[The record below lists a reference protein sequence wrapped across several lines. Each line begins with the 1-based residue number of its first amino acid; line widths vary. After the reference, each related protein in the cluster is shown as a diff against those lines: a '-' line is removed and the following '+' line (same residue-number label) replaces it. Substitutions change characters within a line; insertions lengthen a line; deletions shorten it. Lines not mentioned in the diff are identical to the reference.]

1 MIIGISFAP
10 ESPWW
15 LVRQNRLEEARAT
28 LLRLTSTDRV
38 DFDVDKALTL
48 MVVTTEQEREHGT
61 GSRYLDCFKGT
72 DLRRTII
79 TCGCWAIQTLSGS
92 GLRSYSTYFY
102 KQAGLPTDQA
112 FNLSIAG
119 YALGIVGVF
128 TAWFLLP
135 HMGRRTIY
143 LVGLICLAVCLIIVG
158 ILGTVRTGTAIA
170 WAVGSVLLVYTFFYD
185 VSVGPV
191 CYSLVSEL
199 PSVHLRSKSV
209 VLARASYNVLQI
221 VSNVITPYMLN
232 PSAWNWGAKAGF
244 FYAGACILSLVFTY
258 FVVPEPKGR
267 TFAELNL
274 LFQKKVPARYF
285 SKTRVDLYSDSRL
298 EEKH

>member
-1 MIIGISFAP
+1 M
-10 ESPWW
+10 
-15 LVRQNRLEEARAT
+15 VRKNRLDEARAT

-38 DFDVDKALTL
+38 DFDVDKAITL
-48 MVVTTEQEREHGT
+48 MVVTTEQERDHGT
-61 GSRYLDCFKGT
+61 GSRYLDCFKGI
-72 DLRRTII
+72 DLRRTTIV
-79 TCGCWAIQTLSGS
+79 CGCWVIQILSGS

-102 KQAGLPTDQA
+102 KQAGLPTYQA
-112 FNLSIAG
+112 FNMSIAG

-135 HMGRRTIY
+135 HMGRRTMY

-158 ILGTVRTGTAIA
+158 ILGTVPTSTAIA
-170 WAVGSVLLVYTFFYD
+170 WAVGSLLLVYTFFYD

-199 PSVHLRSKSV
+199 PSVHLRSKSI
-209 VLARASYNVLQI
+209 VLARASYNGLQI

-244 FYAGACILSLVFTY
+244 FYGGACLLSLLFTY
-258 FVVPEPKGR
+258 FMVPEPKGR
-267 TFAELNL
+267 TYGELNL
-274 LFQKKVPARYF
+274 LFQKRVPARQF
-285 SKTRVDLYSDSRL
+285 SKTRVDLYGVSSL
-298 EEKH
+298 EEEH